1 MSGFYP
7 IRGEWFRMIL
17 SGEKGEEYRDIKPY
31 YTARFRTLGL
41 LDTDGKPT
49 GNEAEIALRRGYS
62 AKDPEITC
70 RVRLRIGYGRREWG
84 APGKQTYILEILE
97 IKSVRNCRHERGAEH
112 AGC

>member
-31 YTARFRTLGL
+31 YTQRFRTLGL
-41 LDTDGKPT
+41 LDVDGKPT
-49 GNEAEIALRRGYS
+49 GNEAEIALRNGYS
-62 AKDPEITC
+62 ANDPEITC
-70 RVRLRIGYGRREWG
+70 RVKLRIGYGRREWG

-97 IKSVRNCRHERGAEH
+97 ILKIRNGRKAL
-112 AGC
+112 